1 MKADMD
7 KGFSMVELL
16 IALTIVAVLSTVAY
30 ASYSSS
36 VTKAKYAEAKSALL
50 KSMQQ
55 EEKFFTQNNRYIV
68 FGKSSNDPDAESFQW
83 YSGDVPNKSSYELNA
98 APCKD
103 DDIKHCVLI
112 SAVPGSSNVDSR
124 FQDQVCGSFT
134 LNSNGVKGYTG
145 RGSKEQ
151 CW

>member
-55 EEKFFTQNNRYIV
+55 EVKFLLKITAILF
-68 FGKSSNDPDAESFQW
+68 W
-83 YSGDVPNKSSYELNA
+83 
-98 APCKD
+98 
-103 DDIKHCVLI
+103 
-112 SAVPGSSNVDSR
+112 
-124 FQDQVCGSFT
+124 
-134 LNSNGVKGYTG
+134 
-145 RGSKEQ
+145 
-151 CW
+151 